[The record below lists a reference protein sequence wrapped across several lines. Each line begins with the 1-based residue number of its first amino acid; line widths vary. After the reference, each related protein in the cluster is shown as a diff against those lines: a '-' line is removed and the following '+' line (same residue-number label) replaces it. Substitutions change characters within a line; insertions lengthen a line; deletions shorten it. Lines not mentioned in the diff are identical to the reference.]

1 MIKNSISSLIS
12 LVLTYVFSALVI
24 VLCFLMPFITDKI
37 FDDFHQITILAAYY
51 VCVPIALFA
60 MYLLGALLGSI
71 RKLQV
76 FTMTNVLRL
85 RLLSWCCGYVA
96 IVTFVAGILYFP
108 LLIFSLCALFMCIIL
123 RVVKNVISAAVGI
136 KKENELTI

>member
-1 MIKNSISSLIS
+1 MIKNSVSSSIS
-12 LVLTYVFSALVI
+12 LVLCYVFSALVI
-24 VLCFLMPFITDKI
+24 ILCFLMPFIAKQV
-37 FDDFHQITILAAYY
+37 FDDLDEIVVMAAYY

-71 RKLQV
+71 RKSVV
-76 FTMTNVLRL
+76 FIMTNVLRL

-96 IVTFVAGILYFP
+96 LATFITGLLYFP
-108 LLIFSLCALFMCIIL
+108 LLIISLCALFMCIIL
-123 RVVKNVISAAVGI
+123 RVVKNVFAAAVEM